1 MKTKDLVIVNL
12 ISVSIVVIFC
22 FIYSAILV
30 NILQNLFATT
40 IKIDKWVN
48 VGGYCI
54 GRFVIILLI
63 YLVKKR

>member
-1 MKTKDLVIVNL
+1 MKIKDLVIVNL

-48 VGGYCI
+48 VGGYSI

-63 YLVKKR
+63 YLIKKE